1 MAKGGRRLRRGYFRR
16 NGPRS
21 APETAPARDGVAGGM
36 AAPVSSEAAVPSQG
50 EAPINPVPVPGS
62 EPSPRSG
69 RPPALVRD
77 VSAGGVVYRRE
88 AQNGQIEVALVG
100 RLRPKRWALPKG
112 TPEMGETLEGT
123 ALREVGEETGLLV
136 RIERPLDRIQ
146 YRFVWGGVRHF
157 KTVHFYLMEVVGG
170 DTANHDG
177 EYDVVEWFPIGEA
190 LRRLS
195 YPNEARV
202 VDKAQQV
209 LGAGPV

>member
-16 NGPRS
+16 NGARS
-21 APETAPARDGVAGGM
+21 TPETAPARDGVAG
-36 AAPVSSEAAVPSQG
+36 AAASPVSSEATPPGLSDAATS
-50 EAPINPVPVPGS
+50 ATPVTGP
-62 EPSPRSG
+62 EPSTSSG
-69 RPPALVRD
+69 RAPTLVRD

-88 AQNGQIEVALVG
+88 AQDGQIEVALVG

-157 KTVHFYLMEVVGG
+157 KTVHFYLMEMVGG

-209 LGAGPV
+209 LGTGT

>member
-1 MAKGGRRLRRGYFRR
+1 LKRGHFRRGGTR
-16 NGPRS
+16 
-21 APETAPARDGVAGGM
+21 AVPEALPARDGAAGGPPSS
-36 AAPVSSEAAVPSQG
+36 AAPVTSGSPAPHAQDQSTGSPGPATGGLIPS
-50 EAPINPVPVPGS
+50 INP
-62 EPSPRSG
+62 G
-69 RPPALVRD
+69 RAAPLVRD

-88 AQNGQIEVALVG
+88 PPDGQIEVALVG

-112 TPEMGETLEGT
+112 TPEVGETLEGT

-136 RIERPLDRIQ
+136 RIEQPLDRIQ

-157 KTVHFYLMEVVGG
+157 KTVHFYLMELVGG

-209 LGAGPV
+209 LGAESA

>member
-1 MAKGGRRLRRGYFRR
+1 VRGHDDR
-16 NGPRS
+16 GP
-21 APETAPARDGVAGGM
+21 
-36 AAPVSSEAAVPSQG
+36 
-50 EAPINPVPVPGS
+50 
-62 EPSPRSG
+62 
-69 RPPALVRD
+69 LVRD

-88 AQNGQIEVALVG
+88 DDAGPIEVALVG

-112 TPEMGETLEGT
+112 TPEVGETLEGT

-136 RIERPLDRIQ
+136 RIEQPLDQIQ

-157 KTVHFYLMEVVGG
+157 KTVHFYLMVMVGG

-177 EYDVVEWFPIGEA
+177 EYDVVEWFPIAEA

-202 VDKAQQV
+202 VDKALQV
-209 LGAGPV
+209 LGTGK

>member
-1 MAKGGRRLRRGYFRR
+1 MTG
-16 NGPRS
+16 
-21 APETAPARDGVAGGM
+21 AG
-36 AAPVSSEAAVPSQG
+36 ALPVSSEAAPPKPQAELAPSAAAPGPDPVPS
-50 EAPINPVPVPGS
+50 A
-62 EPSPRSG
+62 G
-69 RPPALVRD
+69 RAPALVRD

-88 AQNGQIEVALVG
+88 AGEGQIEVALVG

-112 TPEMGETLEGT
+112 TPEVGETLEGT

-157 KTVHFYLMEVVGG
+157 KTVHFYLMEMVGG

-177 EYDVVEWFPIGEA
+177 EYDVVEWFPIAEA

-202 VDKAQQV
+202 VDKAQRV
-209 LGAGPV
+209 LEP

>member
-1 MAKGGRRLRRGYFRR
+1 LKRGHFRR
-16 NGPRS
+16 NGTRS
-21 APETAPARDGVAGGM
+21 VPAVEPARDGSVGAAGP
-36 AAPVSSEAAVPSQG
+36 AAPVSSEMLPPPPPAPRIQAEPPSG
-50 EAPINPVPVPGS
+50 
-62 EPSPRSG
+62 PSTNSG
-69 RPPALVRD
+69 RAAPLVRD

-88 AQNGQIEVALVG
+88 AEDGQIEVALVG

-112 TPEMGETLEGT
+112 TPEVGETLEGT

-157 KTVHFYLMEVVGG
+157 KTVHFYLMEMVGG

-209 LGAGPV
+209 LGAESR

>member
-1 MAKGGRRLRRGYFRR
+1 MKRGHFRR
-16 NGPRS
+16 NGTRS
-21 APETAPARDGVAGGM
+21 TPAALPAGDAPAGGGSA
-36 AAPVSSEAAVPSQG
+36 AAPVSSGGA
-50 EAPINPVPVPGS
+50 
-62 EPSPRSG
+62 SPRAHDDPADGSG
-69 RPPALVRD
+69 PAAGAGPAARPGRAPPLVRD
-77 VSAGGVVYRRE
+77 VSAGGVVYRQ

-112 TPEMGETLEGT
+112 TPEVGETLEGT

-136 RIERPLDRIQ
+136 RIKQPLDRIQ

-157 KTVHFYLMEVVGG
+157 KTVHFYLMEMVGG

-209 LGAGPV
+209 LAPRAAS